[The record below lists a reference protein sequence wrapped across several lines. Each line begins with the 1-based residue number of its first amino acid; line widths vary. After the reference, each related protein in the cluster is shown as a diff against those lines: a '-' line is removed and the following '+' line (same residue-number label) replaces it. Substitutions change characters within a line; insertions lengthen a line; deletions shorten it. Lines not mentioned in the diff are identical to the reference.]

1 MNAYKRTLDKYK
13 NKNEKVVHTI
23 NPYKFSI
30 ETEKEKLTAFI
41 ASKSKAS
48 FSEIF
53 DACESKIHAVFIFL
67 GMLELIQQQLL
78 SIVLGEGNNN
88 FWLSAEIEN

>member
-1 MNAYKRTLDKYK
+1 MK
-13 NKNEKVVHTI
+13 TI
-23 NPYKFSI
+23 ATRRAVNGSQELKI
-30 ETEKEKLTAFI
+30 E
-41 ASKSKAS
+41 AS